1 LTVCDKVDTPYDCQN
16 IKDSIDDA
24 YEQASSQEEAINQL
38 LNSALYL
45 ITHDLSISNSTDPF
59 KDPIVESHRENKWR
73 TEWTTNIGNHIICEY
88 SKTNNQ
94 LNYKIVEGP
103 DQGVHRFFNYDTLHQ
118 GQTGVENF
126 KKGHEGERKT

>member
-1 LTVCDKVDTPYDCQN
+1 MTVCDKLDTPDDCRH

-24 YEQASSQEEAINQL
+24 YEKTREAEEAINQV
-38 LNSALYL
+38 LNTAIYL
-45 ITHDLSISNSTDPF
+45 ITHDLSISSSPDPF
-59 KDPIVESHRENKWR
+59 KDPIVESHRVNRWR
-73 TEWTTNIGNHIICEY
+73 TEWTTDKGNHIICDY

-103 DQGVHRFFNYDTLHQ
+103 DRGVHRFFNYDTLHQ

-126 KKGHEGERKT
+126 KNGHEGERRP